1 MRTVNE
7 ATNYQDI
14 LDSMES
20 SLANI
25 LLGIKKCRKVELCDL
40 DNFENRIE
48 QSLADFEIAK
58 EEVRKLDDDH
68 EDE

>member
-25 LLGIKKCRKVELCDL
+25 LLGINKCRKVELCDL
-40 DNFENRIE
+40 DNF
-48 QSLADFEIAK
+48 
-58 EEVRKLDDDH
+58 
-68 EDE
+68 

>member
-7 ATNYQDI
+7 AINYQDI

-25 LLGIKKCRKVELCDL
+25 LLGIKKCRKVELYDL
-40 DNFENRIE
+40 DNFENHIE
-48 QSLADFEIAK
+48 QSIIG
-58 EEVRKLDDDH
+58 
-68 EDE
+68 